1 MRRFLVVGC
10 GGSGAVTLAY
20 MMDQLRSDLAAAG
33 IDRIPG
39 GWQFVSIDVPTA
51 PEAGPDGLDNVRDQ
65 GGFYFG
71 SGPQG
76 DSYAVLDNAL
86 TNQLTAKQSLDEIAT
101 WAPRDP
107 SSVTVP
113 IGSGAGQ
120 YRSLGR
126 MITLSKA
133 GGIRDT
139 LQRAWDQ
146 LSTVETASQMSSLNV
161 PGGGSFE
168 QGESPIVLVVSSMA
182 GGAGASM
189 ALDVCRLL
197 TLIPG
202 LDPRLMG
209 VFMVAPDIFD
219 GLGKSAT
226 TGVRANALAMLGE
239 IVASQL
245 GSAREHDVEI
255 LRALGQQHGAG
266 EKVPFARVFPVG
278 RKVGVEGAPFGD
290 GSQKAIYRGLAR
302 GLAGMMMSGAATRQ
316 FVQYDLTNGAGLP
329 GQRENIGWGGQWDN
343 LPWGTYGFSS
353 LSMGRD
359 RYAEYSAQR
368 LARSAVDRLLDGHRS
383 PGSPVSDED
392 QVNSILD
399 GQWNSLLAAIG
410 LPIAHADARGAQMGV
425 GAWLTSV
432 VLPSTDA
439 NRMAGQTVELEL
451 RGHLPSGS
459 GLVAGQWVPEIRQ
472 ALGRRRQALT
482 SSAEQHAVAHAYV
495 WHKGLVDR
503 IEGTVGR
510 SIAQLGLPYATALVS
525 RLLTYCKDSVRTGA
539 EDLSRRAPED
549 ITAQTADATQVLTN
563 LKGSIES
570 DAEILDRIVA
580 DCRDNVYRQLYASLS
595 GKVAEVIAALVP
607 EVLQPLLD
615 ALNEEQTALRRAR
628 NKPASDVGLA
638 RLATDQYGAWP
649 ANKADRVPKRFA
661 EANNEV
667 MLTPSADFMDQY
679 RGDLPLAVTASETGT
694 PPFAA
699 AVEQAVASVVT
710 GLWTTVDGT
719 RAPGEDHSLVE
730 RTAAW
735 RSRAFPI
742 DPNTREALVPSSARY
757 DVHVRP
763 VELLDRARK
772 FVGRTGE
779 SFDRFCRVSLREYIE
794 DHTVPAY
801 AIEERRERL
810 QRKFTEALSLARPL
824 ASVNQQALEALHPGQ
839 QVEYRYKF
847 TSVPFLNL
855 PVADTLSQVLQKD
868 PMIDH
873 ETEGEFARLLS
884 DEDRLTRIDIF
895 GSYPNYSPL
904 AYDSVLGP
912 AAKQWADSTPAQQ
925 ESFWRWRRSRPLAAS
940 LPMHRDE
947 RRAMT
952 AGWFLGLAI
961 GQVRL
966 PAAPY
971 DEPVRVWDAGIGDWV
986 DFPNPLLTPPSR
998 FTVSNDWLPAV
1009 LESVLLAMAQSHEPP
1024 VMHSM
1029 LPYRALRAV
1038 YDSSAEDPVS
1048 GIHEVS
1054 AKARLTAWLRT
1065 GVPVTGWQSQVENT
1079 GPDVSVS
1086 ERAGNA
1092 VAWLSKIRDLVGEH
1106 YMEPGQDG
1114 APGGGA
1120 LSVVGLREHASQT
1133 PIFRDIAP
1141 DVYWA
1146 TGELIALTEEC
1157 KARAERP
1164 EQPNHAP
1171 VHAAAPTAMA
1181 HALVLPDAGQF

>member
-10 GGSGAVTLAY
+10 GGSGAVTLSY
-20 MMDQLRSDLAAAG
+20 MMDQLRSDLAAVG
-33 IDRIPG
+33 VDKIPG

-65 GGFYFG
+65 GGLYFG

-86 TNQLTAKQSLDEIAT
+86 TNQLAAKQRLGTIGT

-107 SSVTVP
+107 AAVTVP

-120 YRSLGR
+120 YRALGR

-133 GGIRDT
+133 SGIRET
-139 LQRAWDQ
+139 LQRAWEQ
-146 LSTVETASQMSSLNV
+146 LSTVEAASEMAALNV

-168 QGESPIVLVVSSMA
+168 PGESPVVLVVSSMA

-209 VFMVAPDIFD
+209 VFMVTPDIFD
-219 GLGKSAT
+219 GLGKSAI

-245 GSAREHDVEI
+245 GSARQHDVEV
-255 LRALGQQHGAG
+255 LGALGQQHGKG

-278 RKVGVEGAPFGD
+278 RRVGVEGAPFGD

-368 LARSAVDRLLDGHRS
+368 LARSAVDRLLDGHS
-383 PGSPVSDED
+383 VPGSPVSDED

-399 GQWNSLLAAIG
+399 SQWATLLTAMG
-410 LPIAHADARGAQMGV
+410 LPVVQSDSRVQTGV
-425 GAWLTSV
+425 APWLMNV
-432 VLPSTDA
+432 VLPSDAA
-439 NRMAGQTVELEL
+439 NRTAGHLVESEL
-451 RGHLPSGS
+451 RDYIPAGT
-459 GLVAGQWVPEIRQ
+459 GLAANQWVPEIER
-472 ALGRRRQALT
+472 ALVLRRPSLLAA
-482 SSAEQHAVAHAYV
+482 AEHQAVAHAFQ
-495 WHKGLVDR
+495 WHRQLVER
-503 IEGTVGR
+503 IEREV
-510 SIAQLGLPYATALVS
+510 AKAVADVGLPYATALVT
-525 RLLTYCKDSVRTGA
+525 RLRTYLKDVVRSGA
-539 EDLSRRAPED
+539 EELTRGAPSDLTARTAE
-549 ITAQTADATQVLTN
+549 TAQVLASLNGLIGADGEYIDMVLA
-563 LKGSIES
+563 S
-570 DAEILDRIVA
+570 
-580 DCRDNVYRQLYASLS
+580 CRGNVYRQLYASLS
-595 GKVAEVIAALVP
+595 GKVAEVASALVP
-607 EVLQPLLD
+607 EVMQPLLD
-615 ALNEEQTALRRAR
+615 RLNEEQTGLRRAR
-628 NKPASDVGLA
+628 SKPASDVGLA

-649 ANKADRVPKRFA
+649 ADHADRVPARFA

-667 MLTPSADFMDQY
+667 MLTPSAEFLDQY
-679 RGDLPLAVTASETGT
+679 KGDLPLAVVGDDFGT
-694 PPFAA
+694 PAFDEAIKR
-699 AVEQAVASVVT
+699 AVAHVVT
-710 GLWTTVDGT
+710 GQWSTVDGSI
-719 RAPGEDHSLVE
+719 APGEEHPVVE

-742 DPNTREALVPSSARY
+742 DPTTKEALVPSAARY

-763 VELLDRARK
+763 AELLDRARR
-772 FVGRTGE
+772 FVARRGE

-794 DHTVPAY
+794 DPTAPEY
-801 AIEERRERL
+801 TLDERRERL
-810 QRKFTEALSLARPL
+810 RAKFTEALSLARPL

-847 TSVPFLNL
+847 TSVPFRNL
-855 PVADTLSQVLQKD
+855 AVADTLAQVLQKN
-868 PMIDH
+868 PMVDH
-873 ETEGEFARLLS
+873 ETESEFRRLLT
-884 DEDRLTRIDIF
+884 DEDKLTRVDIF

-904 AYDSVLGP
+904 AYDSVLVP
-912 AAKQWADSTPAQQ
+912 AAKQWADSTPTQQ
-925 ESFWRWRRSRPLAAS
+925 EAFWKWRRARPLAAA
-940 LPMHRDE
+940 LPMHEEE

-952 AGWFLGLAI
+952 AGWFLALI
-961 GQVRL
+961 LGQLRL
-966 PAAPY
+966 PAPPY
-971 DEPVRVWDAGIGDWV
+971 DEPVRVWDSALAEWV
-986 DFPNPLLTPPSR
+986 DFPNPLLTPPAR
-998 FTVSNDWLPAV
+998 FRGQNDWLPAV
-1009 LESVLLAMAQSHEPP
+1009 LESVLLAMSRTHEPP
-1024 VMHSM
+1024 VMSSM

-1038 YDSSAEDPVS
+1038 YDASPQDPAS

-1054 AKARLTAWLRT
+1054 GKAQLVRWLRSGET
-1065 GVPVTGWQSQVENT
+1065 VTGWQSQIE
-1079 GPDVSVS
+1079 GSGQGASVDA
-1086 ERAGNA
+1086 RAHGA
-1092 VAWLSKIRDLVGEH
+1092 IAWLTQIRDVAGIHFMAPGE
-1106 YMEPGQDG
+1106 DG
-1114 APGGGA
+1114 APGGGTF
-1120 LSVVGLREHASQT
+1120 STITTREQASAT
-1133 PIFRDIAP
+1133 HLFRDVTP

-1146 TGELIALTEEC
+1146 AGELIRLINEGKVLA
-1157 KARAERP
+1157 AQP
-1164 EQPNHAP
+1164 EPAAQPSMATIIP
-1171 VHAAAPTAMA
+1171 AAASQAF
-1181 HALVLPDAGQF
+1181 VVPDLGQF